1 MAIMSLAS
9 YCSLCHSLS
18 EGLLWEQK
26 DETPTGGAGQKRRE
40 HRPPGAALCKRQE
53 WGIRSP
59 LPVPFTRTAL
69 QVCVTGAPVTHRI
82 LCSSSAVFSPFL
94 PPLTTP
100 LVLPEI
106 TSQITGVHVRA
117 QSCPSLCNSWTA
129 AHQAPPSTGFSRH
142 GYQSGLP
149 RPPPPTR
156 TQIPFGAPLLGG
168 SQTEHFSLSERN
180 PGQKGLRP
188 LFVTTPLL

>member
-1 MAIMSLAS
+1 MSLAS

-26 DETPTGGAGQKRRE
+26 DEAPTGGAGQKRRE

-106 TSQITGVHVRA
+106 TSQIPGVHVRA
-117 QSCPSLCNSWTA
+117 QSCPPLCNSWTA
-129 AHQAPPSTGFSRH
+129 AHQAPASTGFSRH
-142 GYQSGLP
+142 GYRVGCRALLP
-149 RPPPPTR
+149 LPALKSHLVLH
-156 TQIPFGAPLLGG
+156 FLGG
-168 SQTEHFSLSERN
+168 AKLNTF
-180 PGQKGLRP
+180 PCLRGIQARRG
-188 LFVTTPLL
+188 FGHYS